1 MESKNNNSEEFK
13 LDLGGL
19 DIDQTP
25 VSESIN
31 SIVSSQTP
39 EDMHYDD
46 NDNSA
51 NSIQIGDNRS
61 PIIMLFGPRSS
72 GKSMTL
78 VRLSRYL
85 RDQGYEIVPDLNF
98 RAGNNYREK
107 CKKFMEGLDTQDAL
121 PGTAY
126 TDFLLVKIVKNGRT
140 ICQFLE
146 APGEHYFSKKNVSA
160 KDFPSYM
167 TEIIRRLRNRKIWAF
182 ITEADWNVDFS
193 TKKAYVT
200 RITNCY
206 NQLMTSTD
214 RSIIMYNKIDQKP
227 YLIKSRRVSL
237 SNANKEMSDEYQG
250 LVNVFKNNT
259 PIVSLV
265 KKYKYEFVPFCTG
278 YYTSENG
285 RLVYTESEDMYPA
298 YLWKSIMKCIKG

>member
-1 MESKNNNSEEFK
+1 MEKNYNSEEFK

-19 DIDQTP
+19 DIEETP
-25 VSESIN
+25 ISDSTDSTVT
-31 SIVSSQTP
+31 SQTI
-39 EDMHYDD
+39 EDAHYDD

-51 NSIQIGDNRS
+51 DSIQIGDKRS
-61 PIIMLFGPRSS
+61 PIVMLFGPRSS

-85 RDQGYEIVPDLNF
+85 RDLGYEIVPDLNF
-98 RAGNNYREK
+98 RAGSNYREK
-107 CKKFMEGLDTQDAL
+107 CRKFLEGLDTQDAL

-126 TDFLLVKIVKNGRT
+126 TDFLLVKIVKNGKT

-146 APGEHYFSKKNVSA
+146 APGEHYFSKMNVSA

-167 TEIIRRLRNRKIWAF
+167 TEIIRKLKNRKIWVF

-193 TKKAYVT
+193 TKRAYVT

-206 NQLMTSTD
+206 NQLMSPVD
-214 RSIIMYNKIDQKP
+214 RSIVMYNKIDQKP

-259 PIVSLV
+259 PVWNWV

-278 YYTSENG
+278 YYTSERG

-298 YLWKSIMKCIKG
+298 YLWKSIIKCIKR